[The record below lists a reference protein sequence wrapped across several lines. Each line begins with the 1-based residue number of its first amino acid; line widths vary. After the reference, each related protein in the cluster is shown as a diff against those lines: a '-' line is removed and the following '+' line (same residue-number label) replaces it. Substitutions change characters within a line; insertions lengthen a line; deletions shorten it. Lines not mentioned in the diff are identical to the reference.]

1 MCIIRPPQALWEVA
15 PQEMFCG
22 CSYLVVYSSKRLKIL
37 SRMLLGSKK
46 IIPSCYMSKY
56 WLFFFF
62 NFHYYFLVSF
72 LVFQTSEI
80 SLWLID
86 HLYCPICGKK
96 RVWDMFINH
105 SSFPPYPYLMCQ
117 ILKGMSS
124 KCPTSTEFH
133 WVSTAW
139 YLFYVILFRLYMY
152 SSASL
157 FIIGSLFFCFFWM
170 CKMLHLWIPLAVV
183 KNCFYYFFKE
193 I

>member
-1 MCIIRPPQALWEVA
+1 MA
-15 PQEMFCG
+15 
-22 CSYLVVYSSKRLKIL
+22 
-37 SRMLLGSKK
+37 
-46 IIPSCYMSKY
+46 
-56 WLFFFF
+56 FFFF
-62 NFHYYFLVSF
+62 FSTFKLLPSF
-72 LVFQTSEI
+72 I
-80 SLWLID
+80 SSLPNYWDFFVTYWSFILSYLW
-86 HLYCPICGKK
+86 KK

-133 WVSTAW
+133 WVSTVW

-157 FIIGSLFFCFFWM
+157 FIIGSLFFLFFWM

-183 KNCFYYFFKE
+183 KIVFIISLSKFNAVTYNL
-193 I
+193 